1 MRLRNDRAGYG
12 SVSIGLHWL
21 IALLFLAQILLGVAM
36 THILSE
42 TAVATFWAYQW
53 HKSFGLLL
61 LLLSALRLVWVLVE
75 TRPVNMSA
83 RGSVLAAGVVHRY
96 LLFAPILIALSG
108 WIIVSVSPLA
118 IPTFAFNLVVVP
130 HLPLASGDEAERR
143 AIAVH
148 RWLAYGTAIVVAI
161 HIAAALMHQ
170 FLWRDGTMARML
182 PRRRQSAGNDR

>member
-21 IALLFLAQILLGVAM
+21 IALVFLAQILLGVAM
-36 THILSE
+36 TRILPE

-61 LLLSALRLVWVLVE
+61 LFLSALRLVWVLVE
-75 TRPVNMSA
+75 TRPVDLAGHGSA
-83 RGSVLAAGVVHRY
+83 LAAGMVHRY
-96 LLFAPILIALSG
+96 LLFAPILIALAG

-130 HLPLASGDEAERR
+130 HLPLVPGDEAERR

-148 RWLAYGTAIVVAI
+148 RWLAYGTAIIVAI

>member
-12 SVSIGLHWL
+12 SVSSGLHWL
-21 IALLFLAQILLGVAM
+21 IALVFLAQILLGVVM
-36 THILSE
+36 TRILPE

-75 TRPVNMSA
+75 TRPVNLAGHGSA
-83 RGSVLAAGVVHRY
+83 LAAGVVHRY
-96 LLFAPILIALSG
+96 LLFAPILIAFAG

-118 IPTFAFNLVVVP
+118 VPTFAFNLFVVP
-130 HLPLASGDEAERR
+130 HLPLVPGDDAERR

-161 HIAAALMHQ
+161 HIAAALMHH
-170 FLWRDGTMARML
+170 FRWRDGTMARML
-182 PRRRQSAGNDR
+182 PRCRQSAGNDR

>member
-36 THILSE
+36 TRILPE

-61 LLLSALRLVWVLVE
+61 LLLSALRLIWVLVE
-75 TRPVNMSA
+75 TRPVNLNV
-83 RGSVLAAGVVHRY
+83 RGSVLAAHVVHRS
-96 LLFAPILIALSG
+96 LLVAPILVALAG
-108 WIIVSVSPLA
+108 WVVVSVSPLA
-118 IPTFAFNLVVVP
+118 IPTFAFNLFVVP
-130 HLPLASGDEAERR
+130 HLPLVPGDGAETR
-143 AIAVH
+143 AIALH

-170 FLWRDGTMARML
+170 FLWQDGTMARML
-182 PRRRQSAGNDR
+182 PRCRQSAGNDR

>member
-1 MRLRNDRAGYG
+1 M
-12 SVSIGLHWL
+12 
-21 IALLFLAQILLGVAM
+21 
-36 THILSE
+36 
-42 TAVATFWAYQW
+42 
-53 HKSFGLLL
+53 
-61 LLLSALRLVWVLVE
+61 
-75 TRPVNMSA
+75 
-83 RGSVLAAGVVHRY
+83 VHRY
-96 LLFAPILIALSG
+96 LLFAPILIALAG

-148 RWLAYGTAIVVAI
+148 RWLAYGTAIIVAI

>member
-21 IALLFLAQILLGVAM
+21 IALVFLAQILLGVVM
-36 THILSE
+36 TRILPE
-42 TAVATFWAYQW
+42 TAVTTFWAYQW
-53 HKSFGLLL
+53 HKSLGLLL

-75 TRPVNMSA
+75 LRPANLVGHGSA
-83 RGSVLAAGVVHRY
+83 LAAGVVHRY
-96 LLFAPILIALSG
+96 LLLAPILIALAG
-108 WIIVSVSPLA
+108 WIIVSVSPLT

-170 FLWRDGTMARML
+170 FLWQDGTMARML
-182 PRRRQSAGNDR
+182 PLRRQSAENDR